1 MQTNTLL
8 IILFL
13 ILIGQYLFNTILT
26 VLNNKNRDAAIPEG
40 LNDIYELQ
48 EYQKSQNYGKENAT
62 FSLFSSTIS
71 LIVTLLFLAMGIFG
85 KLDLWVGTYTTHP
98 VVQPLLFFGILGLGS
113 LILQLPI
120 SYYHTFVI
128 EEKYNFN
135 RSTIKTF
142 LLDQVKSILLGGILG
157 GGILALIILA
167 YLSLGSTF
175 FIAAFAIVAG
185 FSLFMLLF
193 YSSLIVPLFNKQTPL
208 EEGDLKNKILDFAK
222 EVNFPIKEIY
232 VMDGSKRSSK
242 ANAYFT
248 GLGKT
253 KRIVLFDTLI
263 EQLTEDEIVAVLAH
277 EVGHAKKQHVIQSMV
292 FSFAQQLMMF
302 YLLSL
307 VIEYPIS
314 SKVLGSDTHTFELGL
329 LFFSFIFS
337 PFSEITSIALS
348 IFSRKNEYEADTFA
362 KEYQLKEPLISGLK
376 KISKN
381 ALVNLTPHPLV
392 VKCTYSH
399 PTLLQRI
406 TNLNK

>member
-40 LNDIYELQ
+40 LNDIYEPQ

-120 SYYHTFVI
+120 SDYHTFVI

-175 FIAAFAIVAG
+175 FIVAFAIVAG
-185 FSLFMLLF
+185 FSVFMLLF

-208 EEGDLKNKILDFAK
+208 K
-222 EVNFPIKEIY
+222 
-232 VMDGSKRSSK
+232 
-242 ANAYFT
+242 
-248 GLGKT
+248 
-253 KRIVLFDTLI
+253 
-263 EQLTEDEIVAVLAH
+263 LAF
-277 EVGHAKKQHVIQSMV
+277 KS
-292 FSFAQQLMMF
+292 
-302 YLLSL
+302 
-307 VIEYPIS
+307 
-314 SKVLGSDTHTFELGL
+314 
-329 LFFSFIFS
+329 
-337 PFSEITSIALS
+337 
-348 IFSRKNEYEADTFA
+348 
-362 KEYQLKEPLISGLK
+362 
-376 KISKN
+376 
-381 ALVNLTPHPLV
+381 
-392 VKCTYSH
+392 
-399 PTLLQRI
+399 
-406 TNLNK
+406 